1 LKCSHYLMEDGQ
13 SWWSVMAGERGWVHS
28 DGVVQVCDVVG
39 CRDFDSGWSR
49 VKVEMTRSR
58 IAFLSGSFCYRL
70 YLKPELFSGFQI
82 FKTNLNLK
90 KKEG

>member
-39 CRDFDSGWSR
+39 CRDF
-49 VKVEMTRSR
+49 
-58 IAFLSGSFCYRL
+58 
-70 YLKPELFSGFQI
+70 
-82 FKTNLNLK
+82 
-90 KKEG
+90 